1 MGILMILLELFDII
15 TCSLALCLGIIIVPY
30 SICNCV
36 LFVINKMHCLFKI
49 NDSNVRN
56 TYNGGYRPKN
66 TIPDDE
72 KNPPSQGSSV
82 SKGE

>member
-1 MGILMILLELFDII
+1 
-15 TCSLALCLGIIIVPY
+15 
-30 SICNCV
+30 
-36 LFVINKMHCLFKI
+36 MHCLFKI

-66 TIPDDE
+66 TNSSDE
-72 KNPPSQGSSV
+72 RNPPSQGSSV